1 MALRIFVEHIDPKQ
15 IIMLK
20 KEFELIDKDRSGIIE
35 VSELSQAIKKANM
48 TLSNEDINEII
59 SQIDENGD
67 GEINYSEFI
76 TATINTKD
84 LLTDKRIEVI
94 F

>member
-15 IIMLK
+15 IILLK

-35 VSELSQAIKKANM
+35 VSELSEAIKKANM

-59 SQIDENGD
+59 S
-67 GEINYSEFI
+67 
-76 TATINTKD
+76 
-84 LLTDKRIEVI
+84 
-94 F
+94 